1 MTSIATNSPTMENT
15 GSTTGTRATTAKVI
29 PAAFTQVSNTMDI
42 PRPDRSRQKRKKQ
55 ILLIG
60 GAAVALLLATVGI
73 SRLKPAAPLVER
85 SSVWVDTVKR
95 GPMVRQVRGLGTL
108 VPEDIQWIIAR
119 TEGRVE
125 KIVARP
131 GKAVEPSTVL
141 CVLAN
146 PELTQEAIDADL
158 NEKAA
163 EAKIA
168 SLRVQLEGQLLDKRA
183 ENAKLRSDLEQ
194 AELQLEVSERL
205 AKDGLVSALD
215 LKLQRVK
222 TADLRA
228 RYQID
233 IQRLKFTED
242 SIRPQ
247 LAVQEADVARLKAAA
262 ELKRSQVDALQV
274 RAGMSG
280 VLQVLPLEVG
290 QRVTVGLNLARVA
303 DPSKL
308 KAEVRIA
315 ETQAKDIQIGQTASV
330 DTRNG
335 IVEGQV
341 IRVDPSVTNG
351 TVKVDISLNGEL
363 PKGARPDLSVEGVVE
378 LERLSDVIF
387 VGRPAYGQERGKV
400 GLFKL
405 SENGNEATRV
415 TVDLGRSSVNT
426 VEIVGG
432 LQPGDKVILSDMTN
446 WDAHDRVR
454 LN

>member
-1 MTSIATNSPTMENT
+1 MTSIASHSRTMENT
-15 GSTTGTRATTAKVI
+15 GSISGTPATSPKVV
-29 PAAFTQVSNTMDI
+29 PAFTQVSTSMDI
-42 PRPDRSRQKRKKQ
+42 PRPDRSRQKRNQ
-55 ILLIG
+55 RIMYVG
-60 GAAVALLLATVGI
+60 GAVIALVLATIGI

-108 VPEDIQWIIAR
+108 VPEDIQWIAAR

-131 GKAVEPSTVL
+131 GKAVEPETVL
-141 CVLAN
+141 CILSN
-146 PELTQEAIDADL
+146 PELSQEAADAEL

-163 EAKIA
+163 EAKLA
-168 SLRVQLEGQLLDKRA
+168 SLRVQLEGQVLDKRA
-183 ENAKLRSDLEQ
+183 ENAKLRADLEQ
-194 AELQLEVSERL
+194 AELQLAVNERL
-205 AKDGLVSALD
+205 AKNGLISDLD
-215 LKLQRVK
+215 MKLSRVRA
-222 TADLRA
+222 TDLRG
-228 RYQID
+228 RYEID
-233 IQRLKFTED
+233 LQRLKFAEE
-242 SIRPQ
+242 SMRPQ

-262 ELKRSQVDALQV
+262 ELKRSQVSALQV

-280 VLQVLPLEVG
+280 VLQLLPVEVG

-315 ETQAKDIQIGQTASV
+315 ETQAKDIQIGQAASV

-341 IRVDPSVTNG
+341 IRVDPAVTNG
-351 TVKVDISLNGEL
+351 TVKVDISLTGDM

-378 LERLSDVIF
+378 LERLADVIY

-405 SENGNEATRV
+405 SENGGEATRV

-426 VEIVGG
+426 VEIVAG